1 MRNHL
6 FTARSVATIIGLVG
20 SVVLLGTAS
29 GCAQDS
35 GPDEAVTPVARSSQA
50 SSVTA
55 DSTDISSFNVSTE
68 AGAMTLGA
76 HDGAGNQI
84 ATFRVTK
91 TPLVK
96 HLGAILPVVVVE
108 ETGANGSTMH
118 AESASVY
125 PNQTDMARTEFELYG
140 VGTANLI
147 VRSAFDASGT
157 LARLSLFA
165 YHGDAPAGETR
176 LGKFLSSHVSTAKPF
191 DVPTSYANLDEFI
204 EAWIDAHGLA
214 DVFNSDQLDR
224 VYFTMKDPSWLAAV
238 VEGIEPGTVDGSGN
252 AATASDEGLSLE
264 NSGGTGGTGTGGTT
278 KTGGGSGSGSKTG
291 SGSGG
296 KTGSSGGKSSG
307 KQAGKVSGCD
317 KGGLGGF
324 LGGVLGNVA
333 KDPLGSISGA
343 KACKQCADD
352 LLGKT
357 PAKMTGTKTA
367 AKKTKASNTKAALAS
382 AAKVVKTPKKT
393 STSSKAC
400 TSCQKFMKSSG
411 VTKGATCLLGKATNG
426 LFGSSK
432 GSAAKN
438 SKGNS
443 PADDMSDECSSDDAS
458 CNNASEGDSCTM
470 GDDSCD
476 FDPGQNADDSG
487 SFDLGDDDGGDFD
500 MFDADG

>member
-1 MRNHL
+1 
-6 FTARSVATIIGLVG
+6 
-20 SVVLLGTAS
+20 
-29 GCAQDS
+29 
-35 GPDEAVTPVARSSQA
+35 
-50 SSVTA
+50 
-55 DSTDISSFNVSTE
+55 
-68 AGAMTLGA
+68 
-76 HDGAGNQI
+76 
-84 ATFRVTK
+84 
-91 TPLVK
+91 VK
-96 HLGAILPVVVVE
+96 HAGTILPVVVVE

-147 VRSAFDASGT
+147 IRSAFDASGT

-165 YHGDAPAGETR
+165 YHGDAPVGETR
-176 LGKFLSSHVSTAKPF
+176 LGKFLSSQISSAKPF
-191 DVPTSYANLDEFI
+191 DVEASYTSLDEFI

-214 DVFNSDQLDR
+214 DVFNSAELDR

-238 VEGIEPGTVDGSGN
+238 VEGVEPGTIAGAD
-252 AATASDEGLSLE
+252 ATATASDEGLSLE
-264 NSGGTGGTGTGGTT
+264 NSGGTGSGSGSKTGTGS
-278 KTGGGSGSGSKTG
+278 GSGSGSKTG

-296 KTGSSGGKSSG
+296 KTGSSSGKSGSG

-343 KACKQCADD
+343 KACKQCADE
-352 LLGKT
+352 LLGKSPAT
-357 PAKMTGTKTA
+357 PATGTKTA
-367 AKKTKASNTKAALAS
+367 AKKTKSSNTKAALQS

-393 STSSKAC
+393 SASSSAC

-411 VTKGATCLLGKATNG
+411 VSKGATCLLGKATNG

-432 GSAAKN
+432 GSAASN

-458 CNNASEGDSCTM
+458 CNDASEGNSCTM